1 MKNLLTTLAR
11 RLRRRQTDAE
21 RKLWAGLR
29 RSQLDSL
36 KFRRQ
41 VPRGPY
47 IADFVCEAALL
58 IVELDGGQHGDEE
71 GLANDQ
77 IRTIYLESLGYR
89 VLRFWNPEVLTNT
102 QGVLDTIL
110 DVATARAKPPSPNPL
125 PKGRGHEAREN
136 ESP

>member
-1 MKNLLTTLAR
+1 M
-11 RLRRRQTDAE
+11 
-21 RKLWAGLR
+21 
-29 RSQLDSL
+29 
-36 KFRRQ
+36 
-41 VPRGPY
+41 PRGPY

-110 DVATARAKPPSPNPL
+110 DVATARAKTPSPNPL

>member
-1 MKNLLTTLAR
+1 MKVELTPLAR
-11 RLRRRQTDAE
+11 GLRRRQTDAE

-29 RSQLDSL
+29 SSQLDSL

-47 IADFVCEAALL
+47 IADFVCEEAPL

-77 IRTIYLESLGYR
+77 IRTIHLESLGYR
-89 VLRFWNPEVLTNT
+89 VLRFWNPEVLSNT

-110 DVATARAKPPSPNPL
+110 DIATTRTKTPSPNPL
-125 PKGRGHEAREN
+125 PKGRGLEAREN